1 MFPFFHCYLVKAKR
15 KNTATAVKNFSP
27 PLKQKKKKP
36 KCISIITE
44 QSANSNCLLFHHQ
57 SLLKIAQ

>member
-27 PLKQKKKKP
+27 PLKQKKKTKMYFYHHRT
-36 KCISIITE
+36 IS
-44 QSANSNCLLFHHQ
+44 
-57 SLLKIAQ
+57 K

>member
-27 PLKQKKKKP
+27 PLKQKKKNQNVFL
-36 KCISIITE
+36 SS
-44 QSANSNCLLFHHQ
+44 QNNQ
-57 SLLKIAQ
+57 QIAIVFFSTTNHY